1 MSLASETRLLLLS
14 NDLASLFLNG
24 MMKPLPILKL
34 VLAILIVSVCAQ
46 AQAEKPAPRPDDK
59 AEQIVQKAIQ
69 AVGGSS
75 YLNARTVTGRGFIT
89 DYKDGVSGIPVRFV
103 DYISYPDR
111 ERTEFSGGGQRTIQT
126 NDKDKGWLFEGAA
139 KVIKD
144 QTPQQ
149 LEDFQFAM
157 RTSVESLLHGWWRRS
172 SAILSYAGRREA
184 GLARRNEAVRLTYP
198 DGFWIEYEFAADS
211 GLPAKVLF
219 KRKQK
224 KPDTDEMQEVSEEDR
239 LLKPVTIEGIVTPF
253 VIDHYRD
260 GVHTSRINY
269 ESIEYNR
276 PLADSLFA
284 KPANLKAIK

>member
-1 MSLASETRLLLLS
+1 MR
-14 NDLASLFLNG
+14 
-24 MMKPLPILKL
+24 PLPILKL

-75 YLNARTVTGRGFIT
+75 YLNARTVTGRGFLT

-103 DYISYPDR
+103 DYIAYPDR

-126 NDKDKGWLFEGAA
+126 NDHEKGWLFDGAA
-139 KVIKD
+139 KTIKD

-157 RTSVESLLHGWWRRS
+157 RTSVENLLHGWWRKN
-172 SAILSYAGRREA
+172 SAALSYAGRREA
-184 GLARRNEAVRLTYP
+184 GVGRRNEAVRLTYP
-198 DGFWIEYEFAADS
+198 DGFWIEYEFAADNS
-211 GLPAKVLF
+211 LPAKVLF

-224 KPDTDEMQEVSEEDR
+224 KPDSDETQEVSEEDR
-239 LLKPVTIEGIVTPF
+239 LLKPVAIEGIVTPF

-260 GVHTSRINY
+260 GVQTSRINY

-284 KPANLKAIK
+284 KPANLKAIR